1 MPETSKFNWPA
12 PTGPNWRRSAPE
24 RLLDNPYFAV
34 DRYAAVAP
42 TGLEATYW
50 VQNFKNLAVGVIPL
64 HPDGTITLVGQW
76 RFPAD
81 RYSWELPE
89 GGVPAGEAALDG
101 AKREL
106 KEETGLLAEQWRHI
120 LSMQLSNASS
130 DELGHVFL
138 ATGLSAAETDP
149 DPTEFLT
156 PVRAPFGAALAAVLS
171 GDILDAMTVAG
182 LLRLHHMA
190 VTGALAP
197 DLASAVLATVV
208 G

>member
-106 KEETGLLAEQWRHI
+106 REEVGLLADTWRHV
-120 LSMQLSNASS
+120 LSLHPSNASS
-130 DELGHVFL
+130 DEVAHVFL
-138 ATGLSAAETDP
+138 ATDLSAADTDP
-149 DPTEFLT
+149 DPTEVLT
-156 PVRAPFGAALAAVLS
+156 PARVPFGEALAAVLS
-171 GDILDAMTVAG
+171 GEILDAMTVAG
-182 LLRLHHMA
+182 VLRLHHMA

-208 G
+208 D